1 MPWFDVEITD
11 DGDELRR
18 YAVEAEHLEQAKQIA
33 LAAMPEPDVQAVP
46 LYGDPDEDSIDYDGV
61 FPANPEISPIG
72 NPGRPE

>member
-18 YAVEAEHLEQAKQIA
+18 YAVEAETKEDAAVIG
-33 LAAMPEPDVQAVP
+33 LAVMPDPDVRVVP
-46 LYGDPDEDSIDYDGV
+46 LHGEPDEDEIDYDGV
-61 FPANPEISPIG
+61 FPANPTYPPIG